1 MWSRPASGKVW
12 TPLEPAAV
20 RPASRAAALTDWL
33 DAGGWS
39 PRPSN
44 QMTASRA
51 TRASTATPVQS
62 RVRWRRRFSS
72 SRRAAAPLASLPL
85 SGGRRFLAAVPV
97 PVPEPRPGWLLPV
110 GAGLV
115 LGLRVSAIDALR
127 IGGKAV
133 PGDSSGVRAVRGH
146 AVEEAT
152 GHGCAADQVDRAVDP
167 GHRGVRAQ

>member
-20 RPASRAAALTDWL
+20 RPASSAAALTDWL
-33 DAGGWS
+33 PACGVS
-39 PRPSN
+39 LRPSN

-51 TRASTATPVQS
+51 TRASAATPDQS

-72 SRRAAAPLASLPL
+72 SRRAAAPRASLPL
-85 SGGRRFLAAVPV
+85 SLSWGRRFLAAV

-127 IGGKAV
+127 IGWEGGR
-133 PGDSSGVRAVRGH
+133 GDSSGG
-146 AVEEAT
+146 T
-152 GHGCAADQVDRAVDP
+152 GRSRTGGQEDDADGRAADQVDRAVDP
-167 GHRGVRAQ
+167 GHR